1 MASSSPDNASSFEP
15 GSDLHD
21 EVVLTRSPGAV
32 EAEVGGSRT
41 LLAPQ
46 DFSQFD
52 ISGPHGEVWD
62 RIDGTRPV
70 AEIVDLSDVVLPE
83 QSGPPRNETLG
94 FLDALM
100 AAGVVRIDD

>member
-1 MASSSPDNASSFEP
+1 MHFPSAPHSSAVDIDSELREEAVLSRSPD
-15 GSDLHD
+15 
-21 EVVLTRSPGAV
+21 AV

-52 ISGPHGEVWD
+52 LSGPHGDVWD

-70 AEIVDLSDVVLPE
+70 AEIIDLSDVVLPE
-83 QSGPPRNETLG
+83 QAGPPRHETMG
-94 FLDALM
+94 FLGALM

>member
-1 MASSSPDNASSFEP
+1 MPAASPENSASIDPASEL
-15 GSDLHD
+15 SD
-21 EVVLTRSPGAV
+21 EVVLTRSPDAV

-52 ISGPHGEVWD
+52 LSGPHGEVWD

-70 AEIVDLSDVVLPE
+70 AEIVDLSDVVLPK
-83 QSGPPRNETLG
+83 QTGAPRDETLG

-100 AAGVVRIDD
+100 AAGVVHIDD